1 MKSPSA
7 ATNVASE
14 CRLNW
19 LRRPCSL
26 LQSLLLSMS
35 IMFYVPTS
43 IAATG
48 GETGPKMDEIAKW
61 IKKELP
67 PLGTDHIIK
76 KSAKEGDSPIGDT
89 YTINKAILSDCTLK
103 IEQTDSPDV
112 TAPLGWATTATIPL
126 KNIDL
131 SKLSSGESATWPGYT
146 QNKPSYFVRVVAL
159 PEAPPFGTV
168 RVWANTKKEEKTV
181 AKLYVILRDEAPSH
195 RLEGYLRDAA
205 TMCGAPVALTAA
217 ARQPIVKT
225 PTVQPT
231 SPETAAGSDPKA
243 ATASSVS
250 TSGNM
255 TNADVIAMVN
265 AGLSETVIANSIRQ
279 AAKRT
284 FDLSPSGLVSLKKAK
299 VPDSLMVAMQ
309 STPIVTAAPPPTA
322 TTPSKYDAGLTKK
335 YEAEKAAAV
344 LAATGCTGIEM
355 MGLYKNEVFDRA
367 MGGGITEW
375 LVKIR
380 NNTQVTKIVVFGW
393 RDQYGQEQR
402 SQVQI
407 RGGEI
412 ASPRLDLT
420 QARYIAPTTDMRLVS
435 CQ

>member
-26 LQSLLLSMS
+26 LQSLLFSMS

-67 PLGTDHIIK
+67 PLGTEHIIK
-76 KSAKEGDSPIGDT
+76 KSAKEGDVLIGDT
-89 YTINKAILSDCTLK
+89 YTINKAILSDCTLT

-112 TAPLGWATTATIPL
+112 TAPIGWATTATIPL

-131 SKLSSGESATWPGYT
+131 SKLSSGEVATWPGYT
-146 QNKPSYFVRVVAL
+146 QNKPIYVVRVFAL
-159 PEAPPFGTV
+159 PDAPPFGTI
-168 RVWANTKKEEKTV
+168 RVWAKAKKEETTA
-181 AKLYVILRDEAPSH
+181 AKLFIFLRDEAPSH
-195 RLEGYLRDAA
+195 QLEGYLRNAA
-205 TMCGAPVALTAA
+205 TMCGAPLAVTASA
-217 ARQPIVKT
+217 SQPTVKT

-231 SPETAAGSDPKA
+231 SPETVAASGPEA
-243 ATASSVS
+243 ATASSVA
-250 TSGNM
+250 TSVNM
-255 TNADVIAMVN
+255 TNADVIVMVN
-265 AGLSETVIANSIRQ
+265 AGLSEAVILNSVRQ
-279 AAKRT
+279 AAKRA

-299 VPDSLMVAMQ
+299 VPDSIIVAMQ
-309 STPIVTAAPPPTA
+309 NTPIVAAAPPPTA
-322 TTPSKYDAGLTKK
+322 TTPPKYDAGLTKK
-335 YEAEKAAAV
+335 YEAEKATAA

-355 MGLYKNEVFDRA
+355 MGLYKNEIFDRA

-420 QARYIAPTTDMRLVS
+420 QARYIAPATEMRLVS

>member
-7 ATNVASE
+7 ATNVACE
-14 CRLNW
+14 CRLSW
-19 LRRPCSL
+19 LRRSCSL
-26 LQSLLLSMS
+26 LQSLLFS
-35 IMFYVPTS
+35 ISITFCVPIST
-43 IAATG
+43 IAATA
-48 GETGPKMDEIAKW
+48 EDSGPKMDEIAKW

-76 KSAKEGDSPIGDT
+76 KKEGQSTIGYT
-89 YTINKAILSDCTLK
+89 YTINKAILSGCTLT

-112 TAPLGWATTATIPL
+112 TAPIGWATTATIPL

-131 SKLSSGESATWPGYT
+131 SKLSSGESATWTGYT
-146 QNKPSYFVRVVAL
+146 QNKPSYFVSVFAL
-159 PEAPPFGTV
+159 PDAPPFGTV
-168 RVWANTKKEEKTV
+168 AVWANTKKVEKTV
-181 AKLYVILRDEAPSH
+181 AKLYVRLRDEAPSH
-195 RLEGYLRDAA
+195 RLEGYLRNAA
-205 TMCGAPVALTAA
+205 TMCGAPDAATAA
-217 ARQPIVKT
+217 ARQPTVKS

-231 SPETAAGSDPKA
+231 SPEKASGSGPGA
-243 ATASSVS
+243 ATASSGS
-250 TSGNM
+250 TTASM
-255 TNADVIAMVN
+255 TNADVVAMVN

-279 AAKRT
+279 AANRA

-299 VPDSLMVAMQ
+299 VPDSLIVAMQ
-309 STPIVTAAPPPTA
+309 STPIVAAAPPPTA
-322 TTPSKYDAGLTKK
+322 TTPPKYDAGLTKK
-335 YEAEKAAAV
+335 YEAEKTTAAI
-344 LAATGCTGIEM
+344 AATGCTGIEM
-355 MGLYKNEVFDRA
+355 MGLYKNEIFDRA

-380 NNTQVTKIVVFGW
+380 NNTPVTKIVVFGW
-393 RDQYGQEQR
+393 RDQYGQEQT

-420 QARYIAPTTDMRLVS
+420 QARYIAPTADMRLVS